1 MINEPLFRKILS
13 LKKILKSYDKK
24 TYSLQKQG
32 KEISLINRIK
42 LEICIIFERI
52 LDTKEDYLIN
62 NFITYIRVKFMNKD

>member
-32 KEISLINRIK
+32 KENSLINRIK
-42 LEICIIFERI
+42 LEICTIFERI

-62 NFITYIRVKFMNKD
+62 NFITYIRDKFLNKD